1 MGGQPH
7 TVNKLALYTGM
18 KKLDISM
25 KMLTHRWAERKPIG
39 GGPHAKACMH
49 ICFLSLSQT
58 HTHSSS
64 CSAVNITIHSALG
77 LAIHAVWNA
86 AGFLIFFYKCKV
98 PEDYVTVDLQS
109 CSMELFKEGKRGRL

>member
-1 MGGQPH
+1 
-7 TVNKLALYTGM
+7 M
-18 KKLDISM
+18 KNLDISM
-25 KMLTHRWAERKPIG
+25 HMLTPRWAEKKPRG
-39 GGPHAKACMH
+39 GGCILTIAPGQSMHAQTLFH
-49 ICFLSLSQT
+49 VLSHT
-58 HTHSSS
+58 HTRAVTQIAQIVAA